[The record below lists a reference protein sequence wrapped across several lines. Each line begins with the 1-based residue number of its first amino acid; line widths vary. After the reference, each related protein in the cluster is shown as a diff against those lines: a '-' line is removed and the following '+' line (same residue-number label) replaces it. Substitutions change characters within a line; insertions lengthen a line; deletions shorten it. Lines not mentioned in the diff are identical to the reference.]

1 MIPVMAGIPAIPC
14 IPAPGTGS
22 CVSDTCTR
30 FGGSPGPQQG
40 LRERIRFAPGAVE
53 ADVAEAAMGRFEPIF
68 RACVH
73 VAP

>member
-1 MIPVMAGIPAIPC
+1 MAKDIQRQNVLWFL
-14 IPAPGTGS
+14 
-22 CVSDTCTR
+22 VSDIR

-53 ADVAEAAMGRFEPIF
+53 ADFAEAAMGRFEPIF